1 MAARI
6 WEGFNA
12 HDTRLTR
19 ATPRGGATRDFI
31 TRIFLAILMYKN
43 NDVVKVCR
51 MSIRPKDW
59 YTTLGTPKGIMRITT
74 AVATHIKTIE

>member
-1 MAARI
+1 
-6 WEGFNA
+6 
-12 HDTRLTR
+12 
-19 ATPRGGATRDFI
+19 
-31 TRIFLAILMYKN
+31 MYKN